1 MEKRKRVTP
10 LFILFLQILSISLI
24 WVLVVSVI
32 WWILNLLSLS
42 NYLHDAQNATLA
54 ISLLIM
60 PLFVLLASILTYVFV
75 GLRRN
80 RFEGD
85 DDHA

>member
-1 MEKRKRVTP
+1 MTKHEKVTP
-10 LFILFLQILSISLI
+10 QIVLFLQIMSISLI

-32 WWILNLLSLS
+32 WWVLNLISLS

-54 ISLLIM
+54 ISILIM
-60 PLFVLLASILTYVFV
+60 PLFILLAGILTYVFV

-80 RFEGD
+80 RFED
-85 DDHA
+85 DEHA